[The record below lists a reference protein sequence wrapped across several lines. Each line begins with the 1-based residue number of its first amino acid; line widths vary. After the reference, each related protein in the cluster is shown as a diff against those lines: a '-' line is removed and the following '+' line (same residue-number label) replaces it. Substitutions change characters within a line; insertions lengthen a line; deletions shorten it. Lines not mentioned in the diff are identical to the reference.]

1 MKRIIKALRYQMNYK
16 DFKEENYYNET
27 WESAIWS
34 LYNRK
39 NNGYGKIK
47 SIDVGQRGRDNNGF
61 YQNYVQ
67 VITTIDAD
75 LDEWL
80 ETLGYVFQKDE
91 INLLEY
97 QVEWDENIDEVI
109 ADFD

>member
-1 MKRIIKALRYQMNYK
+1 MKRIIKALEYQMNYK
-16 DFKEENYYNET
+16 DFKEDNYYNET
-27 WESAIWS
+27 WESAIWT

-61 YQNYVQ
+61 YQNYVK
-67 VITTIDAD
+67 IIATLDAD
-75 LDEWL
+75 LDEWF
-80 ETLGYVFQKDE
+80 EKLGYVFQKDE